1 MQPERSRWFPNLHL
15 SDKVLGGLLRAG
27 SLRWP
32 GCLPTGWES
41 HLLGPKPVK
50 SGQKRS
56 KTPLHH
62 RPPHAWPTLADTVLA
77 WPPPQP
83 HTSASA
89 NRDIQARGKITL
101 PPQIS
106 LPTFPK
112 PDIKFDFLL
121 KVRVL
126 DDSAAGRIEAIHP
139 TRPLVHDEAPE
150 PDDGAEDPRKV
161 GSSALLWRL

>member
-1 MQPERSRWFPNLHL
+1 MVPQPAFVRQGSR
-15 SDKVLGGLLRAG
+15 G
-27 SLRWP
+27 SFASSLPPLAW
-32 GCLPTGWES
+32 LPTNR
-41 HLLGPKPVK
+41 LGKSPTGSKTCK

-83 HTSASA
+83 RTSASA

-139 TRPLVHDEAPE
+139 TRPLVHHEASE
-150 PDDGAEDPRKV
+150 PDDGAEDPGKI